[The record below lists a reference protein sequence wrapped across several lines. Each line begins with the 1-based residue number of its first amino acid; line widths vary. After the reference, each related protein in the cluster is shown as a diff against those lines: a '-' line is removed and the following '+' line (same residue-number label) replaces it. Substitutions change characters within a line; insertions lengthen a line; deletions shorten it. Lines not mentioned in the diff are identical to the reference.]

1 MGCRQCLS
9 LSVFQLKGNHCRK
22 PHCRNG
28 VVDTFRRY
36 LHIWPLFTFLNS
48 PNVQNVVPIDQYK
61 TFQSHKEDF
70 PKLKQI
76 STINFASAISARAA
90 RCRPLAAAA
99 IGLGATHAFVVY
111 SRSSEKAISTILG
124 YEIFPL
130 QYSTRQSSMR
140 LKLRHYYN
148 LLCIQSS
155 VST

>member
-1 MGCRQCLS
+1 M
-9 LSVFQLKGNHCRK
+9 
-22 PHCRNG
+22 
-28 VVDTFRRY
+28 
-36 LHIWPLFTFLNS
+36 NS

-90 RCRPLAAAA
+90 HAPPTTAAAA

-155 VST
+155 LSKMAYSYYYIMHNLKLAT